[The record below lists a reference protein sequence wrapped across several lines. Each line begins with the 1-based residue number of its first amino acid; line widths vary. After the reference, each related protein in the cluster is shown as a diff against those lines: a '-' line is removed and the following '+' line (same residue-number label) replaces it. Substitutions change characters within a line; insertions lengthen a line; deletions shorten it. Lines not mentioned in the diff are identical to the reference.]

1 MLSTQHSF
9 LNPAERDNFFFFFIF
24 DRRPRLNYTIFTS
37 HNTNNSL
44 GIWPQCAN
52 NSCSEFLRETI
63 CRTVLLKFENFFNL
77 SIFPQ
82 SLSRNSKLPLTAC
95 MFYFIGEYFNL
106 TILEEMS
113 GSRKWTLRGNIARRI

>member
-1 MLSTQHSF
+1 MMLSTQHSF

-82 SLSRNSKLPLTAC
+82 SPSRNSKLPLTAC

-106 TILEEMS
+106 TVLEEMP
-113 GSRKWTLRGNIARRI
+113 GSRK